1 MWDCFQGTNLS
12 FNLLIILVFLTE
24 TENRKRYQGPVAS
37 KGIRGS
43 GLTTKN

>member
-24 TENRKRYQGPVAS
+24 NPKPETENGIRGQGPVRESVDQA
-37 KGIRGS
+37 
-43 GLTTKN
+43 